1 MQMKIGYALL
11 ACAVMAIVALSCA
24 KEVEQQEETTDP
36 QVPKV
41 TVTATVV
48 LPDEA
53 ASKLVYEEI
62 DSEGMASGLRST
74 WETGDT
80 FYALKD
86 GSEIVQFTL
95 VSGEGTAT
103 GVFTTEASGV
113 GEETAWKAVLG
124 KNASPSSGKLLC
136 SYADQTGTLAHLGDF
151 DYTVL
156 DGTGTNPSFTFDE
169 GTRLSY
175 FMRIKLPAG
184 VRYIEYCTTASWKV
198 SSSGA
203 SIVYDGN
210 FDNVSEVDLGHEST
224 AGEVCY
230 LAIPATQYANYITES
245 LKGVILTYMSADR
258 KKSNGNVLST
268 NLSEKGGKI
277 GTFNVSG
284 MSLIDRPLPSEA
296 VSLGTLSLVIRKDH
310 DPDFCNKYNNLD
322 DYRYTTAVAPAWAPY
337 NLGANISGA
346 SPTADD
352 LYGDYFM
359 WGETT
364 PRTGSYTS
372 STWTY
377 DGTHTVGGLA
387 NFSSTQLGYFQTVFV
402 SDGFNSGT
410 MKFQR
415 ISGTKY
421 DAARVRWG
429 HDWRMPTIEEFVS
442 LMGDS
447 DDVDGD
453 EYKENAAAV
462 TASGLTTKIETI
474 DFYNVGRTVKGR
486 WFSDGSNTVFFPF
499 AGWYGQ
505 AGTNSYAGTAR
516 NYHGARAFYR
526 SDSRIRATPSNGA
539 LTNATLYMEMN
550 NGAINYG
557 RNSNPTP
564 QMYYGTPIRP
574 VRNIP
579 KSGSGATSP
588 SIWED
593 VGESTIS
600 PTSNLWGVIKDDSG
614 NPIPGVAV
622 SDGYSV
628 CVTDI
633 NGTYQMQADS
643 RARTVNVTIPAA
655 YEIPLDANG
664 RPAFY
669 QYVTIPSSGAVQKD
683 FTLTRRSSIPSR
695 FTILAIA
702 DTHVQTSTQLSRF
715 QTAIEDIEETATTLK
730 TSGIPVGDGGDAGEV
745 IAVAL
750 GDQLSDKLDMASS
763 VITKF
768 SSLSVP
774 VFYVI
779 GNHDHDSSQESDY
792 DSETAF
798 VNAFGPTNYSFDI
811 GNAHVIVMDD
821 IVRRSGNNERGD
833 GYYSIKYGAG
843 FTQEQVDWLTAD
855 IARVNGKTGKVV
867 VFCCHAPL
875 NQASGG
881 DSGTQNAVMGALKNN
896 FYNVHVL
903 SGHTHCLE
911 NNLYSGWAARSG
923 RQIYEHTMQTLSGYF
938 WQADI
943 GYDKGSPA
951 GYGVLTFGTDDIYAE
966 YNKTTK
972 EEPTFQFRTYNGGE
986 SYTRTGKTYSWD
998 SSVSGKYV
1006 VRLPDAG
1013 DPDDSYDYWK
1023 VYLTK
1028 GGTTTE
1034 LTRVSAAI
1042 NDRAAHCYIA
1052 KMFDNE
1058 SGGAGEDTD
1067 QFWYSS
1073 SSYASTGYSITAVHT
1088 MKSGWTATYTGK
1100 HYVGNNTFKGFAYG
1114 ERYNE

>member
-1 MQMKIGYALL
+1 MKFLRIIGL
-11 ACAVMAIVALSCA
+11 AVVLPAITLLSCN
-24 KEVEQQEETTDP
+24 KEVEPEEESAG
-36 QVPKV
+36 QSPKV

-48 LPDEA
+48 LPEEG
-53 ASKLVYEEI
+53 ASRLAYEEN
-62 DSEGMASGLRST
+62 DAEGLASGLTST
-74 WETGDT
+74 WEAGDQ

-113 GEETAWKAVLG
+113 SEGTAWKALLG

-136 SYADQTGTLAHLGDF
+136 SYEGQTGSLAHLGDL

-156 DGTGTNPSFTFDE
+156 DGTGADPSFTFGE

-198 SSSGA
+198 SSTGA
-203 SIVYDGN
+203 SIVHDGH
-210 FDNVSEVDLGHEST
+210 FDNVSEVDLGHGSSE
-224 AGEVCY
+224 GEVCY
-230 LAIPATQYANYITES
+230 LAIPATQYGHYITEQQ
-245 LKGVILTYMSADR
+245 KGVILTFMSADK
-258 KKSNGNVLST
+258 KKSNGKVLSS

-277 GTFNVSG
+277 GTFDIHS
-284 MSLIDRPLPSEA
+284 MELIDRPLPEDA
-296 VSLGTLSLVIRKDH
+296 VSLGSLPVLIRKDP
-310 DPDFCNKYNNLD
+310 DSDFCNKYNNLD
-322 DYRYTTAVAPAWAPY
+322 NYQYSTVVSPAWAPY
-337 NLGANISGA
+337 NLGAKVTIS
-346 SPTADD
+346 SPTAAD
-352 LYGDYFM
+352 LYGDSFM
-359 WGETT
+359 WGETA
-364 PRTGSYTS
+364 PRTSFS
-372 STWTY
+372 SGNWTY
-377 DGTHTVGGLA
+377 NGSHTVGSYE
-387 NFSSTQLGYFQTVFV
+387 NFPSTQLGYFESVSV
-402 SDGFNSGT
+402 SDGSSTGT

-429 HDWRMPTIEEFVS
+429 HDWRMPTIEELVA
-442 LMGDS
+442 LIGDNISIDIS
-447 DDVDGD
+447 DSQ
-453 EYKENAAAV
+453 
-462 TASGLTTKIETI
+462 TTTPSGLTTKIETI

-486 WFSDGSNTVFFPF
+486 WFSDGTNKVFFPF
-499 AGWYGQ
+499 AGWYGTGH
-505 AGTNSYAGTAR
+505 AY
-516 NYHGARAFYR
+516 YGARGFYW
-526 SDSRIRATPSNGA
+526 SDSRIRATPSNGG
-539 LTNATLYMEMN
+539 LTNATLRFEMT
-550 NGAINYG
+550 GSSLNYG
-557 RNSNPTP
+557 RNSSPSTE
-564 QMYYGTPIRP
+564 MYYGLSIRP
-574 VRNIP
+574 VRNIM
-579 KSGSGATSP
+579 KKGGNATSP
-588 SIWED
+588 SVWED

-600 PTSNLWGVIKDDSG
+600 PTSNLWGVIKDSDG

-622 SDGYSV
+622 SDGYIV

-633 NGTYQMQADS
+633 NGTYQMHADS

-669 QYVTIPSSGAVQKD
+669 QYVTIPSTGAVQKD
-683 FTLTRRSSIPSR
+683 FTLTKRSSTPSR
-695 FTILAIA
+695 FTIIGIA
-702 DTHVQTSTQLSRF
+702 DAHVQTSEQLSRF

-730 TSGIPVGDGGDAGEV
+730 TTGIPVGDGGDAGEV

-811 GNAHVIVMDD
+811 GNAHIIVMDD
-821 IVRRSGNNERGD
+821 IVRRSGNTNRGD
-833 GYYSIKYGAG
+833 GYYSINYGAG

-855 IARVNGKTGKVV
+855 ISRVNGKAGKVV
-867 VFCCHAPL
+867 VFCTHAPL
-875 NQASGG
+875 NSASGG
-881 DSGTQNAVMGALKNN
+881 DSGTQSAVMSALKNN
-896 FYNVHVL
+896 FYNVHVF
-903 SGHTHCLE
+903 SGHTHAIN
-911 NNLYSGWAARSG
+911 NNLYAGWSAKSG
-923 RQIYEHTMQTLSGYF
+923 RQIYEHTLQTLSGYF

-943 GYDKGSPA
+943 GYDIGSPA
-951 GYGVLTFGTDDIYAE
+951 GYGVFTFAHDDLYAE

-972 EEPTFQFRTYNGGE
+972 EEPTFQFRTYNGSE
-986 SYTRTGKTYSWD
+986 AYTRSGKTYRWSDED
-998 SSVSGKYV
+998 SSLSGKYV
-1006 VRLPDAG
+1006 IRVPDAG
-1013 DPDDSYDYWK
+1013 DPDDSEDYWR

-1028 GGTTTE
+1028 GGTSTE
-1034 LTRVSAAI
+1034 LTRVSTAI

-1058 SGGAGEDTD
+1058 HGGAGEDTD

-1073 SSYASTGYSITAVHT
+1073 ASFASTGYTITAVHT

>member
-1 MQMKIGYALL
+1 MRFLRITLGVIPFSLAALL
-11 ACAVMAIVALSCA
+11 ACNKI
-24 KEVEQQEETTDP
+24 VEQPEETLKP
-36 QVPKV
+36 EPKV
-41 TVTATVV
+41 TVTATVI
-48 LPDEA
+48 LPEDA
-53 ASKLVYEEI
+53 VSKLAYEEN
-62 DSEGMASGLRST
+62 DAEGMASGLTST
-74 WETGDT
+74 WEAGDQ

-86 GSEIVQFTL
+86 GTEIVQFTL
-95 VSGEGTAT
+95 ASGEGTTT

-113 GEETAWKAVLG
+113 SEGTAWRALLG

-136 SYADQTGTLAHLGDF
+136 SYEEQTGSLAHLGDL
-151 DYTVL
+151 DYTML
-156 DGTGTNPSFTFDE
+156 DGTGTDPSFTFDD

-203 SIVYDGN
+203 SIVYDGH
-210 FDNVSEVDLGHEST
+210 FDNVSEVDLGHDSSE
-224 AGEVCY
+224 GEVCY
-230 LAIPATQYANYITES
+230 LAIPATQYSNYITEQ
-245 LKGVILTYMSADR
+245 LKGVILTFISADR
-258 KKSNGNVLST
+258 KKSNGKVLST

-277 GTFNVSG
+277 GTFDIHS
-284 MSLIDRPLPSEA
+284 MELIDRPLPDES
-296 VSLGTLSLVIRKDH
+296 VSLGSLPVLIRKDP
-310 DPDFCNKYNNLD
+310 DSDFCNKYNNLD
-322 DYRYTTAVAPAWAPY
+322 NYQYSTVVSPEWAPF
-337 NLGANISGA
+337 NLGAKVTKA

-352 LYGDYFM
+352 LYGDSFM
-359 WGETT
+359 WGETA
-364 PRTGSYTS
+364 PRTSFS
-372 STWTY
+372 SSNWTY
-377 DGTHTVGGLA
+377 NGTHTAGGFE
-387 NFSSTQLGYFQTVFV
+387 NFPSTQLGYFESVSV
-402 SDGFNSGT
+402 SDGSSSGT

-415 ISGTKY
+415 ISGTKF

-429 HDWRMPTIEEFVS
+429 HDWRMPTIEELVG
-442 LMGDS
+442 LIGDNIS
-447 DDVDGD
+447 IDI
-453 EYKENAAAV
+453 AATETT
-462 TASGLTTKIETI
+462 TASGLTTAVETI

-486 WFSDGSNTVFFPF
+486 WFKKGSNTVFLPF
-499 AGWYGQ
+499 AGWYGTGH
-505 AGTNSYAGTAR
+505 AY
-516 NYHGARAFYR
+516 YGARGFYW
-526 SDSRIRATPSNGA
+526 SDSRIRATPSNGN
-539 LTNATLYMEMN
+539 LTNATLRFEMT
-550 NGAINYG
+550 GSSLNYG
-557 RNSNPTP
+557 RNSSPSTE
-564 QMYYGTPIRP
+564 MYYGLSIRP
-574 VRNIP
+574 VRNIM
-579 KSGSGATSP
+579 KKNGNATSP
-588 SIWED
+588 SLWED

-600 PTSNLWGVIKDDSG
+600 PTTNLWGVIKDTDG

-622 SDGYSV
+622 SDGYNV
-628 CVTDI
+628 CVTDV
-633 NGTYQMQADS
+633 NGTYQMTADS

-669 QYVTIPSSGAVQKD
+669 QYVTIPSSGATQKD
-683 FTLTRRSSIPSR
+683 FTLTRRTSIPSR

-702 DTHVQTSTQLSRF
+702 DAHVQTSTQLSRF

-730 TSGIPVGDGGDAGEV
+730 TTGIPVGDGGNAGEV

-779 GNHDHDSSQESDY
+779 GNHDHDSSQDSDY

-821 IVRRSGNNERGD
+821 IVRRSGNTNRGD
-833 GYYSIKYGAG
+833 GYYSINYGAG

-855 IARVNGKTGKVV
+855 ISRVNGKAGKVV

-881 DSGTQNAVMGALKNN
+881 DSGTQSAVMGVLKNN
-896 FYNVHVL
+896 FYNVHVF
-903 SGHTHCLE
+903 SGHTHAIN
-911 NNLYSGWAARSG
+911 NNLYAGWSARSG
-923 RQIYEHTMQTLSGYF
+923 RQIYEHTLQTLSGYF

-943 GYDKGSPA
+943 GYDIGSPA
-951 GYGVLTFGTDDIYAE
+951 GYGVFTFGNDDLYAE

-986 SYTRTGKTYSWD
+986 AYTRTGKTYRWSDED
-998 SSVSGKYV
+998 SALSGKYV
-1006 VRLPDAG
+1006 IRVPDAG
-1013 DPDDSYDYWK
+1013 DADDSEDTWR

-1034 LTRVSAAI
+1034 LTRVSTAI

-1058 SGGAGEDTD
+1058 HGGAGESTD

-1073 SSYASTGYSITAVHT
+1073 ASFASTGYTITAVHT
-1088 MKSGWTATYTGK
+1088 MKSGWSATYTGK